1 MKEARERPSAKSYEG
16 GGWEAWGKN
25 EARGRRQEPRANK
38 RPSAK
43 SYEGGGGKQ
52 GTKDKKRPKEK
63 EARWKNVETASP
75 TTILPM
81 RTSEKKGKK
90 NNNQCK

>member
-1 MKEARERPSAKSYEG
+1 MGKERSKRQEARAKSKQEAQCQELWG
-16 GGWEAWGKN
+16 GEASK
-25 EARGRRQEPRANK
+25 ERR
-38 RPSAK
+38 
-43 SYEGGGGKQ
+43 
-52 GTKDKKRPKEK
+52 TKDKKRPKEK

>member
-1 MKEARERPSAKSYEG
+1 MRPSAKSYEV
-16 GGWEAWGKN
+16 
-25 EARGRRQEPRANK
+25 
-38 RPSAK
+38 
-43 SYEGGGGKQ
+43 GGGGGDGAITKQ
-52 GTKDKKRPKEK
+52 EAGGKSQSKQEAQCQELWGGEASKERRTKDKKRPKEK

>member
-16 GGWEAWGKN
+16 GGEGEAWGKN

-43 SYEGGGGKQ
+43 SYERRGEASKERRTKRGQKKKKLVGK
-52 GTKDKKRPKEK
+52 T
-63 EARWKNVETASP
+63 
-75 TTILPM
+75 
-81 RTSEKKGKK
+81 
-90 NNNQCK
+90 

>member
-1 MKEARERPSAKSYEG
+1 MRG
-16 GGWEAWGKN
+16 GGGGGDGARTKQEAGSKSQKQT
-25 EARGRRQEPRANK
+25 RGPVPRAM
-38 RPSAK
+38 
-43 SYEGGGGKQ
+43 GGRGKQ

-81 RTSEKKGKK
+81 RTSEKKARRITTNAKK
-90 NNNQCK
+90 FKT